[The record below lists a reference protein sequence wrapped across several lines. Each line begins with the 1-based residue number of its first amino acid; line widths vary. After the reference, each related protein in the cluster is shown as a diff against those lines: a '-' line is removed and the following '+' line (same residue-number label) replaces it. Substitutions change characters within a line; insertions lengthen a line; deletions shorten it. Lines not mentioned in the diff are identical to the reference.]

1 MVKELLLGL
10 MENKKLVFGK
20 MENYKSNFKEYPE
33 PIKQFGGLIGI
44 MIIIFITFFILNKMF
59 GEGDELVAKMKIEEE
74 RIAQERK
81 LNKLISSL
89 PSGILVSFDG
99 TDHFKLSDELYEA
112 VCKATKLIPQRAIM
126 GANFL
131 NFRAHEIYTING
143 NKIDETFVKWDKE
156 KNKCFAGFVVS
167 GNNVGVDETIS
178 VSGEA
183 LSFLSTGID
192 TRVYFIKNF

>member
-1 MVKELLLGL
+1 MDKWKFRRMIFTEKYLDRIKEL
-10 MENKKLVFGK
+10 
-20 MENYKSNFKEYPE
+20 PE
-33 PIKQFGGLIGI
+33 TVKQFGGLVAL
-44 MIIIFITFFILNKMF
+44 MIVIFLSFFILNNIF

-99 TDHFKLSDELYEA
+99 TDHFKLTDELYEA
-112 VCKATKLIPQRAIM
+112 VCNATKLIPQRAIM

-131 NFRAHEIYTING
+131 NYRAHEIYTMNG
-143 NKIDETFVKWDKE
+143 NKISETFVKWDKE
-156 KNKCFAGFVVS
+156 KNKCFTGFIVS
-167 GNNVGVDETIS
+167 GKNVGVDETIT

>member
-1 MVKELLLGL
+1 MIFAEKYLDKIKEL
-10 MENKKLVFGK
+10 
-20 MENYKSNFKEYPE
+20 PE
-33 PIKQFGGLIGI
+33 TVKQFGGLVAL
-44 MIIIFITFFILNKMF
+44 MIVIFLSFFILNNIF
-59 GEGDELVAKMKIEEE
+59 GEGDELVAKMKIEEK

-81 LNKLISSL
+81 LNELISSL

-99 TDHFKLSDELYEA
+99 TDHFKLTDELYEA
-112 VCKATKLIPQRAIM
+112 VCNATKLIPQRAIM

-131 NFRAHEIYTING
+131 NYRAHEIYTMNG
-143 NKIDETFVKWDKE
+143 NKISETFVKWDKE
-156 KNKCFAGFVVS
+156 KNKCFTGFIVS
-167 GNNVGVDETIS
+167 GKNVGVDETIT

>member
-1 MVKELLLGL
+1 MIFAEKYLDKIKEL
-10 MENKKLVFGK
+10 
-20 MENYKSNFKEYPE
+20 PE
-33 PIKQFGGLIGI
+33 TVKQFGGLVAL
-44 MIIIFITFFILNKMF
+44 MIVIFLSFLILNNIF

-99 TDHFKLSDELYEA
+99 TDHFKLTDELYEA
-112 VCKATKLIPQRAIM
+112 VCNATKLIPQRAIM

-131 NFRAHEIYTING
+131 NYRAHEIYTMNG
-143 NKIDETFVKWDKE
+143 NKINETFVKWDKE
-156 KNKCFAGFVVS
+156 KNKCLTGFTVS
-167 GNNVGVDETIS
+167 GKNVGVDETIT

>member
-1 MVKELLLGL
+1 MDKWKVTGMIFAEKYLDKIKDL
-10 MENKKLVFGK
+10 
-20 MENYKSNFKEYPE
+20 PE
-33 PIKQFGGLIGI
+33 AVKQFGGLVAL
-44 MIIIFITFFILNKMF
+44 MIVIFLSFFILNNIF

-99 TDHFKLSDELYEA
+99 TDHFKLTDELYEA
-112 VCKATKLIPQRAIM
+112 VCNATKLIPQRAIM

-131 NFRAHEIYTING
+131 NYRAHEIYTMNG
-143 NKIDETFVKWDKE
+143 NKINETFVKWDKE
-156 KNKCFAGFVVS
+156 KNKCLTGFTVS
-167 GNNVGVDETIS
+167 GKNVGVDETIT

>member
-1 MVKELLLGL
+1 
-10 MENKKLVFGK
+10 MEVSKN
-20 MENYKSNFKEYPE
+20 SFKTLSE
-33 PIKQFGGLIGI
+33 PVKQFGGLVG
-44 MIIIFITFFILNKMF
+44 IIILIFLTFFVLNNIF

-74 RIAQERK
+74 RIAEERK

-89 PSGILVSFDG
+89 PSGVLVSFDG
-99 TDHFKLSDELYEA
+99 TDNFKLSDELYEA

-131 NFRAHEIYTING
+131 NFRAHEIYAING
-143 NKIDETFVKWDKE
+143 NKIDETFVKWDDE

-167 GNNVGVDETIS
+167 GNNVGVDETVK

-192 TRVYFIKNF
+192 TRVYFIKNFQGGNVTNYRDFILS

>member
-1 MVKELLLGL
+1 MDKWKVTRVMSKENYLFKIKEL
-10 MENKKLVFGK
+10 
-20 MENYKSNFKEYPE
+20 PE
-33 PIKQFGGLIGI
+33 TIRQFGGLALL
-44 MIIIFITFFILNKMF
+44 MIIVILSFAILNNIF

-74 RIAQERK
+74 RIAEARK
-81 LNKLISSL
+81 LDKLISSL

-99 TDHFKLSDELYEA
+99 TDHFRLTDEVYEK
-112 VCKATKLIPQRAIM
+112 VCNATKLIPQRAIM

-131 NFRAHEIYTING
+131 NFRAHELYTMNG
-143 NKIDETFVKWDKE
+143 NQISETFVKWDSE

-167 GNNVGVDETIS
+167 GKNVGVDETIT

-192 TRVYFIKNF
+192 TRIYFIKNF

>member
-1 MVKELLLGL
+1 MIFGEKYLDKIKEL
-10 MENKKLVFGK
+10 
-20 MENYKSNFKEYPE
+20 PE
-33 PIKQFGGLIGI
+33 TVKQFGGLVAL
-44 MIIIFITFFILNKMF
+44 MIFIFLSFFILNNIF
-59 GEGDELVAKMKIEEE
+59 GEGDELVAKMKIEED
-74 RIAQERK
+74 RIIQERK

-99 TDHFKLSDELYEA
+99 TDHFKLTDELYEA
-112 VCKATKLIPQRAIM
+112 VCNATKLIPQRAIM

-131 NFRAHEIYTING
+131 NYRAHEIYTMNG
-143 NKIDETFVKWDKE
+143 NKISETFVEWDKK
-156 KNKCFAGFVVS
+156 KNKCFTGFIVS
-167 GNNVGVDETIS
+167 GKNVGVDETIT

>member
-1 MVKELLLGL
+1 MSKENYLHKIKEL
-10 MENKKLVFGK
+10 
-20 MENYKSNFKEYPE
+20 PE
-33 PIKQFGGLIGI
+33 TTKQFGGLV
-44 MIIIFITFFILNKMF
+44 ILMVIVILSFAVLNNIF

-74 RIAQERK
+74 RIANTRK
-81 LNKLISSL
+81 LDKLISSL

-99 TDHFKLSDELYEA
+99 TDHFRLTDEVYEK
-112 VCKATKLIPQRAIM
+112 VCNATKLIPQRAIM

-131 NFRAHEIYTING
+131 NFRAHELYMMNG
-143 NKIDETFVKWDKE
+143 NKISETFVKWDAD

-167 GNNVGVDETIS
+167 GKNVGVEETITI
-178 VSGEA
+178 SGEA

>member
-1 MVKELLLGL
+1 MDKWRATRVMSKENYLKRIKEL
-10 MENKKLVFGK
+10 
-20 MENYKSNFKEYPE
+20 PE
-33 PIKQFGGLIGI
+33 SIKQFGGLVIVVLI
-44 MIIIFITFFILNKMF
+44 VISSFFVLNIIF
-59 GEGDELVAKMKIEEE
+59 GEGDELVKKMKIEEE
-74 RIAQERK
+74 RIEKEQK
-81 LNKLISSL
+81 LSELISKL
-89 PSGILVSFDG
+89 PSGILVTFDG
-99 TDHFKLSDELYEA
+99 TDYYKLTDEIYEQ

-143 NKIDETFVKWDKE
+143 NKISETFVKWDKE

-167 GNNVGVDETIS
+167 GKNVGVDETVT

>member
-1 MVKELLLGL
+1 MDKWKVTRVMSKENYLFKIKEL
-10 MENKKLVFGK
+10 
-20 MENYKSNFKEYPE
+20 PE
-33 PIKQFGGLIGI
+33 TIKQFGGLALL
-44 MIIIFITFFILNKMF
+44 MIIVILSFAILNNIF

-74 RIAQERK
+74 RIAEARK
-81 LNKLISSL
+81 LDKLISSL

-99 TDHFKLSDELYEA
+99 TDHFRLTNEVYEK
-112 VCKATKLIPQRAIM
+112 VCNATKLIPQRAIM

-131 NFRAHEIYTING
+131 NFRAHELYMMNG
-143 NKIDETFVKWDKE
+143 NKISETFVKWNAE

-167 GNNVGVDETIS
+167 GKNVGVDETIT

>member
-1 MVKELLLGL
+1 MSKEIYFNKLKEL
-10 MENKKLVFGK
+10 
-20 MENYKSNFKEYPE
+20 PE
-33 PIKQFGGLIGI
+33 QIKQFGGLVLIT
-44 MIIIFITFFILNKMF
+44 IIIILSFTVLNKMF
-59 GEGDELVAKMKIEEE
+59 GQGDELVKKMKLEEE
-74 RIAQERK
+74 RIAKEKK
-81 LNKLISSL
+81 LSALISKL
-89 PSGILVSFDG
+89 PSGILVTFDG
-99 TDHFKLSDELYEA
+99 TDHYRLTDELYEA
-112 VCKATKLIPQRAIM
+112 VCNATKLIPQRAIM

-156 KNKCFAGFVVS
+156 KNKCFAGFTVS
-167 GNNVGVDETIS
+167 GNNVGVDETIT

>member
-1 MVKELLLGL
+1 MGKWKVTGMIFVEKYLDKIKEL
-10 MENKKLVFGK
+10 
-20 MENYKSNFKEYPE
+20 PE
-33 PIKQFGGLIGI
+33 TVKQFGGLVAL
-44 MIIIFITFFILNKMF
+44 MMVIFLSFFILNNIF
-59 GEGDELVAKMKIEEE
+59 GEGDELVAKMKIEEK

-99 TDHFKLSDELYEA
+99 TDHFKLTDELYEA
-112 VCKATKLIPQRAIM
+112 VCNATKLIPQRAIM

-131 NFRAHEIYTING
+131 NYRAHEIYTMNG
-143 NKIDETFVKWDKE
+143 NKISETFVKWDKE
-156 KNKCFAGFVVS
+156 KNKCFTGFIVS
-167 GNNVGVDETIS
+167 GKNVGVDETIT

>member
-1 MVKELLLGL
+1 MLNENYLNKIKELP
-10 MENKKLVFGK
+10 EA
-20 MENYKSNFKEYPE
+20 FK
-33 PIKQFGGLIGI
+33 QLGGLVVIM
-44 MIIIFITFFILNKMF
+44 MIIFLSFFILNNIF
-59 GEGDELVAKMKIEEE
+59 GEGDELVEKMKIEEE
-74 RIAQERK
+74 RIVQERK

-89 PSGILVSFDG
+89 PTGILVSFNG
-99 TDHFKLSDELYEA
+99 TDNFKLTDELYEA
-112 VCKATKLIPQRAIM
+112 VCNATKLIPQRAIM

-131 NFRAHEIYTING
+131 NFRAHEIYTMNG
-143 NKIDETFVKWDKE
+143 NQISETFVRWDKE

-167 GNNVGVDETIS
+167 GKNVGVDEKIT

>member
-1 MVKELLLGL
+1 MSNKYLNKLRELP
-10 MENKKLVFGK
+10 
-20 MENYKSNFKEYPE
+20 EYVR
-33 PIKQFGGLIGI
+33 QFSGLITVTV
-44 MIIIFITFFILNKMF
+44 IIILSFAILNSFF
-59 GEGDELVAKMKIEEE
+59 GQGDELVKKMKIEEE

-81 LNKLISSL
+81 LGELISTL
-89 PSGILVSFDG
+89 PSGVLVSFDG

-112 VCKATKLIPQRAIM
+112 VCNATKLIPQRAIM

-131 NFRAHEIYTING
+131 NFRAHQIYTING

-156 KNKCFAGFVVS
+156 KNKCFAGFIVS
-167 GNNVGVDETIS
+167 GNNVGVNETIK

>member
-1 MVKELLLGL
+1 MIFVEKYLDKIKEL
-10 MENKKLVFGK
+10 
-20 MENYKSNFKEYPE
+20 PE
-33 PIKQFGGLIGI
+33 TVKQFGGLVAL
-44 MIIIFITFFILNKMF
+44 MIVIFLSFFILNNIF

-99 TDHFKLSDELYEA
+99 TDHFKLTDELYEA
-112 VCKATKLIPQRAIM
+112 VCNATKLIPQRAIM

-131 NFRAHEIYTING
+131 NYRAHEIYTMNG
-143 NKIDETFVKWDKE
+143 NKISETFVKWDKE
-156 KNKCFAGFVVS
+156 KNKCFTGFIVS
-167 GNNVGVDETIS
+167 GKNVGVDETIT